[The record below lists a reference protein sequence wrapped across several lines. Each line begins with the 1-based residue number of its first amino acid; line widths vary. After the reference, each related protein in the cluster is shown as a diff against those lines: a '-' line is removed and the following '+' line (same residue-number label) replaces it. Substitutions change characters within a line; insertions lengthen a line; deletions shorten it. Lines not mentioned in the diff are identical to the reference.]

1 MSRTIESEPLKNTK
15 FQQITSSRGVMAT
28 RLTSNQKIVG
38 STPTVSVF
46 CFSWIHQDY
55 IQCFVLDI
63 NYHLDRCIN
72 HQPCGLEASVVRH
85 QISYT
90 VIARKLTMHYN
101 SKHLEIQTPDSL
113 LQWRKVPLAASFLT
127 ATYIVLTITL
137 LFVRRSQYSQLID
150 EGSDVSFDSVYSPAL
165 QMVPNQILK
174 HPYSI
179 ILSNLVDVR
188 IWKIIA
194 NSINLLIGGTFIE
207 RNAESSKELLKF
219 ILVIGSITNLL
230 VVIVTL
236 SSSLVV
242 PGVKI
247 DVPIDGN
254 YTALVGFPIVYKQL
268 FPETSIFKIKDLGML
283 SKNFRFKLL
292 PIFVMC
298 TLTIGQLVFFHH
310 FAQLLSIWI
319 TFFSCWI
326 YLRYFQVLTSTQ
338 NSSYMVGD
346 ASDTFQ
352 LIYFFP
358 DLVKPILRPIFDS
371 THRVFIKLKLIRPF
385 QTDEVD
391 RSNAVA
397 EQRGA
402 KKISDPV
409 EERRKQLA
417 LQVLQ
422 ERMV

>member
-1 MSRTIESEPLKNTK
+1 
-15 FQQITSSRGVMAT
+15 
-28 RLTSNQKIVG
+28 
-38 STPTVSVF
+38 
-46 CFSWIHQDY
+46 
-55 IQCFVLDI
+55 
-63 NYHLDRCIN
+63 
-72 HQPCGLEASVVRH
+72 
-85 QISYT
+85 
-90 VIARKLTMHYN
+90 MHYN
-101 SKHLEIQTPDSL
+101 SRHLEINTPDSL
-113 LQWRKVPLAASFLT
+113 LQWRKLPSATSFLILSYVALT
-127 ATYIVLTITL
+127 ASL
-137 LFVRRSQYSQLID
+137 LFVRRSKYSELLADDPEI
-150 EGSDVSFDSVYSPAL
+150 SFESVYSPIV
-165 QMVPNQILK
+165 QIVPAQVLK
-174 HPYSI
+174 YPYSI
-179 ILSNLVDVR
+179 ILSNLVDTS
-188 IWKIIA
+188 IWKIVA
-194 NSINLLIGGTFIE
+194 NSVNLVIGGSFIE
-207 RNAESSKELLKF
+207 RNADSSKELLKF
-219 ILVIGSITNLL
+219 ILVVGSITNLL
-230 VVIVTL
+230 VVFITLL
-236 SSSLVV
+236 SSLFV
-242 PGVKI
+242 PAVKL

-254 YTALVGFPIVYKQL
+254 YTILVGFPIVYKQL
-268 FPETSIFKIKDLGML
+268 FPETTIFRIKGLGIL

-298 TLTIGQLVFFHH
+298 TLTVGQLVFFHH

-338 NSSYMVGD
+338 NGSYMVGD

-358 DLVKPILRPIFDS
+358 DLVKPVLRPVFDL
-371 THRVFIKLKLIRPF
+371 TYRICIKLKLLRPF

-402 KKISDPV
+402 KKISNPV

>member
-1 MSRTIESEPLKNTK
+1 
-15 FQQITSSRGVMAT
+15 
-28 RLTSNQKIVG
+28 
-38 STPTVSVF
+38 
-46 CFSWIHQDY
+46 
-55 IQCFVLDI
+55 
-63 NYHLDRCIN
+63 
-72 HQPCGLEASVVRH
+72 
-85 QISYT
+85 
-90 VIARKLTMHYN
+90 MHYN

-137 LFVRRSQYSQLID
+137 FLVRRAQYSQLID
-150 EGSDVSFDSVYSPAL
+150 EGSDVSFDSVYSPVL

-194 NSINLLIGGTFIE
+194 NSINLLIGGSFIE
-207 RNAESSKELLKF
+207 RNAESTKELLKF

-254 YTALVGFPIVYKQL
+254 YTALVGFSIVYKQL

>member
-1 MSRTIESEPLKNTK
+1 
-15 FQQITSSRGVMAT
+15 
-28 RLTSNQKIVG
+28 
-38 STPTVSVF
+38 
-46 CFSWIHQDY
+46 
-55 IQCFVLDI
+55 
-63 NYHLDRCIN
+63 
-72 HQPCGLEASVVRH
+72 
-85 QISYT
+85 
-90 VIARKLTMHYN
+90 
-101 SKHLEIQTPDSL
+101 
-113 LQWRKVPLAASFLT
+113 
-127 ATYIVLTITL
+127 
-137 LFVRRSQYSQLID
+137 
-150 EGSDVSFDSVYSPAL
+150 
-165 QMVPNQILK
+165 MVPNQILK